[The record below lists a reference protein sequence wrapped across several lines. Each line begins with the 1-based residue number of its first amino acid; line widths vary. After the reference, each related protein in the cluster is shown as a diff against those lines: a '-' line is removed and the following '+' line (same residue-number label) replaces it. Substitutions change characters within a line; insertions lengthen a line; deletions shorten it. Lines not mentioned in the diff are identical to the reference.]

1 MPFLFVVVAGALL
14 LALTACGDDGG
25 ASREIKITQT
35 DEGCTP
41 AEMTAGTGENLKI
54 VISNETGHIYELEG
68 EGGAHFEEVVVP
80 EDKTRSAN
88 FTAPDEPGEY
98 SLKCYDPGGV
108 SSEIKVRVAGP
119 S

>member
-1 MPFLFVVVAGALL
+1 MPLLIAAAALALL
-14 LALTACGDDGG
+14 SALTACGDGG

-35 DEGCTP
+35 DQGCTP
-41 AEMTAGTGENLKI
+41 TEITAAGGEELKLTM
-54 VISNETGHIYELEG
+54 SNETGHIYELEG
-68 EGGAHFEEVVVP
+68 EGVAHFEEVVVP
-80 EDKTRSAN
+80 EGKTRSAN

>member
-1 MPFLFVVVAGALL
+1 MPLLLVAATAALL
-14 LALTACGDDGG
+14 LALAACGGDGG
-25 ASREIKITQT
+25 PSREIKITQT
-35 DEGCTP
+35 DQGCTP
-41 AEMTAGTGENLKI
+41 DEITADAGEELKLT
-54 VISNETGHIYELEG
+54 ISNETGHIYELEG

-98 SLKCYDPGGV
+98 TLKCYDPGGV

>member
-1 MPFLFVVVAGALL
+1 MARLVVAAAAALL
-14 LALTACGDDGG
+14 LAFSACGDGG
-25 ASREIKITQT
+25 GDSREIKITQT
-35 DEGCTP
+35 DQGCTP
-41 AEMTAGTGENLKI
+41 AEITAAAGEELKLTM
-54 VISNETGHIYELEG
+54 SNETGHIYELEG

-80 EDKTRSAN
+80 EGKTRSAN

-108 SSEIKVRVAGP
+108 STEIKVRVGGP